1 MSNAARDGFEAQ
13 HLRLQEEKEEDELKR
28 RADPDGDPSVGRS
41 RLVGSLDRQGVS
53 SPQGMLED
61 VEGLEELKS
70 NQEFLA
76 ERNWESDLGERQD
89 FECAGATSPGT
100 SADRHKHLEDNRSPN
115 DQGPISYWHPQRDQL
130 LGAPEDDQ
138 DPGSS
143 QDLEK
148 QAGELDASSE
158 GETYPELSY
167 EVQYGSEYSTSPEAL
182 RDPQASYKS
191 SKSYSFISEGGE
203 EFSDNSNLSASPSR
217 PPLECTLLKTDAYEL
232 GKTQKFPEEMALT
245 SLSRRSPRGSS
256 FGGSMGSS
264 HSPSFVDHVPNF
276 SSIEAETLP
285 ESSFIEN
292 LGHPK
297 EGVDKVVAT
306 AGRARTTQ
314 CFPLAPVKP
323 KEKLL
328 EPSGA
333 METSHTL
340 RQVGY
345 QQLGKVWKL
354 KTDVPHGLPSK
365 FKMQSRSLSPQGR
378 AAWKRAGESSLSKSV
393 QESSPVNLATTDTL
407 QYGRGQLN
415 YPLPDLSKVEPRV
428 KFPKN
433 AQSYHPP
440 RGKTP
445 PARTNE
451 SGKPVVFKSPA
462 EIVREVL
469 LSSGEGSVQKCQDP
483 TISVIPE
490 ELKSPRQATVLVHQL
505 QEDYHKLLTKYAEAE
520 NTIDRLRLGAKV
532 RLYYDHSKPSHGVQM
547 GTVAQAS
554 KVVTISIPQARTAE
568 VTGSSSSA
576 PNTTWNEGFSG
587 PQAASFPLP
596 NSMGL
601 GNPAADGATATS
613 IPFSGDHLTHLL
625 ASQASK
631 FQTQVEN
638 LEELIRTRKL
648 PLQDQLKGFA
658 RLKEAQDAL
667 EQTYLQARDE
677 YRQLQ
682 NHQEPAGALGDFDS
696 DRAVEGQI
704 FQLEMRLEEL
714 KERID
719 QAMWDQPVA
728 QSSVE
733 APDSSPTCFP
743 AQASE
748 SQMRSPTPS
757 LQAPVPAVCTPYPE
771 APFPTNGRSQAQ
783 LDMEVN
789 SISDET
795 GEEGESSLPEPLRHM
810 QAKVEKDFD
819 HLLDHY
825 SSFKSLPE
833 ALSLEQL
840 HLDRHHS
847 PPDEADGAAITDVG
861 TKEGSHWVVSKASK
875 TSCRPSTLQQP
886 QQMEPSEQL
895 LRKSQQEV
903 PDQTSCSPSIQQEEE
918 PVPQGSVEQKCPLS
932 PVPKASS
939 SKRQQKHLSPQSSMV
954 SVAGSAA
961 SEHTAKKSLQKTN
974 TGLPENLRL
983 VSPETDSG
991 FVGSEA
997 SRVSPLAQMPKHYT
1011 SKFRSHSMLGNST
1024 SVDVDFE
1031 AESLRKAPVTL
1042 ESLETDRSPRH
1053 TQSDNGMQRQGL
1065 SKGRHF
1071 QLSSPTRW
1079 TNSIASEM
1087 EPGMD
1092 SAHTDSEADAQAGLE
1107 TYNAPPDEARHSPS
1121 SSAVSLPPDQTHD
1134 YSLLDSHVHRAQAI
1148 RALQHEVS
1156 KLRQVLERTLQ
1167 QPHGYP
1173 KQPPSAHTSTPQMP
1187 RQDRTRLPRSANPIG
1202 SNYIPTSSRSKTS
1215 GKNTADHDSSALL
1228 IKPEDWIKRSNQQDG
1243 IQLDLSP
1250 SESDYSPPKPWKG
1263 KRQETSASRKESP
1276 EQPILWGPYTGTQY
1290 SFSSPKSQEPKTPK
1304 ISAPCPY
1311 CQEVKS
1317 RLEDVPTRN
1326 QDARGFKGCDSP
1338 RDSFGPF
1345 YQSTP
1350 KKSEAPTHLCKDTRN
1365 PRSKV
1370 VHGVDH
1376 GAGDKAEQSSG
1387 PQQNPSTHHQSQQP
1401 GLWYLALPS
1410 SAASISYVPMVPYP
1424 PASIIYCSPLGP
1436 QVSSP
1441 AAVPSRPQ
1449 ATELETS
1456 ASRHQMQEGSCC
1468 SMTLDCAGLQDLNRS
1483 LSRAIVAAR
1492 DMKLTTKRIS
1502 RSLTSDLN
1510 KGRHQR
1516 RSCLF

>member
-13 HLRLQEEKEEDELKR
+13 HLCIQVEEDDIKR
-28 RADPDGDPSVGRS
+28 GADPDGDLSMERS
-41 RLVGSLDRQGVS
+41 RLVGSLDRQGIS
-53 SPQGMLED
+53 SPQEILED
-61 VEGLEELKS
+61 VELLEELKS
-70 NQEFLA
+70 DQEFLA
-76 ERNWESDLGERQD
+76 EHNWGSDLGEHQD
-89 FECAGATSPGT
+89 FKCAGATSPGN
-100 SADRHKHLEDNRSPN
+100 SANRHKHLEDNGSPN

-130 LGAPEDDQ
+130 LGVPEDDQ
-138 DPGSS
+138 DPDSS
-143 QDLEK
+143 QDMEK
-148 QAGELDASSE
+148 HAGELDASSE

-182 RDPQASYKS
+182 RDPLALYKS

-203 EFSDNSNLSASPSR
+203 EFSDNSNLSPSPSR
-217 PPLECTLLKTDAYEL
+217 LPLECTLLKTVAYDL

-245 SLSRRSPRGSS
+245 SPSRRSPHGSS
-256 FGGSMGSS
+256 FGGSMGCS
-264 HSPSFVDHVPNF
+264 HSPSSVDDVLNSP
-276 SSIEAETLP
+276 SIEAETLP

-297 EGVDKVVAT
+297 GGVVKVVAT

-314 CFPLAPVKP
+314 CFPLATVKP

-328 EPSGA
+328 EPNGA
-333 METSHTL
+333 METSHAL

-345 QQLGKVWKL
+345 QQLEKVWKL
-354 KTDVPHGLPSK
+354 KTDSPRGLPSK
-365 FKMQSRSLSPQGR
+365 LRRQSRSLSPQGR
-378 AAWKRAGESSLSKSV
+378 AAWKRAGESSLSKPV
-393 QESSPVNLATTDTL
+393 QASPVNLAMTDTL

-433 AQSYHPP
+433 QQSYHPP
-440 RGKTP
+440 RGRTP
-445 PARTNE
+445 PARTKE
-451 SGKPVVFKSPA
+451 SEKPVVFKSPA

-469 LSSGEGSVQKCQDP
+469 LSSGEGSVQKCQAP

-532 RLYYDHSKPSHGVQM
+532 RLYYDAPKPSHGVQT

-554 KVVTISIPQARTAE
+554 KVITFSIPQARTAE

-576 PNTTWNEGFSG
+576 PDAAWNEGFSG

-601 GNPAADGATATS
+601 GIPAADGFTS
-613 IPFSGDHLTHLL
+613 TETPFSGDHLTHLL

-682 NHQEPAGALGDFDS
+682 NHQEPVGALGDFDS

-704 FQLEMRLEEL
+704 FHLEMRLEEL

-728 QSSVE
+728 QRSVE
-733 APDSSPTCFP
+733 APDSSPACFP

-771 APFPTNGRSQAQ
+771 TPVPTNGRCQAQ
-783 LDMEVN
+783 LDFEVN

-810 QAKVEKDFD
+810 QTQVEKDFD

-825 SSFKSLPE
+825 NSFKSLPE

-840 HLDRHHS
+840 HLNRHYS
-847 PPDEADGAAITDVG
+847 PPDEADGAAIRDVG
-861 TKEGSHWVVSKASK
+861 TTEGSLWGVSKASK
-875 TSCRPSTLQQP
+875 TSCRSSTLQQP
-886 QQMEPSEQL
+886 QQMEPPEQL

-903 PDQTSCSPSIQQEEE
+903 PDQTSCSPSTQQEEE
-918 PVPQGSVEQKCPLS
+918 PVPQGSVEQKCTS
-932 PVPKASS
+932 TPVPKASS
-939 SKRQQKHLSPQSSMV
+939 SRRRQKRLSPQSSMA

-961 SEHTAKKSLQKTN
+961 SEHTAKKTLQKTN

-997 SRVSPLAQMPKHYT
+997 SRVSPLAQMPKHCT

-1024 SVDVDFE
+1024 SVDVDFQE
-1031 AESLRKAPVTL
+1031 ESLRKVPVTL
-1042 ESLETDRSPRH
+1042 ETDSLPRH
-1053 TQSDNGMQRQGL
+1053 TQSDNRMQRQGL
-1065 SKGRHF
+1065 SKGRPL

-1092 SAHTDSEADAQAGLE
+1092 SAHTDSEAEAQEGLD
-1107 TYNAPPDEARHSPS
+1107 TYSVPLDEARHSPS
-1121 SSAVSLPPDQTHD
+1121 SSAVSLPPVQTQD
-1134 YSLLDSHVHRAQAI
+1134 YSLLDSRLHRDQAI
-1148 RALQHEVS
+1148 TALQNEVS
-1156 KLRQVLERTLQ
+1156 QLRQILEKTLH

-1173 KQPPSAHTSTPQMP
+1173 KRPPSAHTSTLQ
-1187 RQDRTRLPRSANPIG
+1187 RTGQDRTCLPTSANPIG
-1202 SNYIPTSSRSKTS
+1202 SNHIPTSSHSKTS
-1215 GKNTADHDSSALL
+1215 GKSTADQDSPTLL
-1228 IKPEDWIKRSNQQDG
+1228 IKPEEWMKRSLLQDG
-1243 IQLDLSP
+1243 IQLDLST
-1250 SESDYSPPKPWKG
+1250 SESDYSPPKLWKG
-1263 KRQETSASRKESP
+1263 KLQETSTSRKESSK
-1276 EQPILWGPYTGTQY
+1276 QPILRGPYTGTQY
-1290 SFSSPKSQEPKTPK
+1290 PFSSPKSQEPKAPK
-1304 ISAPCPY
+1304 SSAPCPH

-1317 RLEDVPTRN
+1317 RLEEVPTRN
-1326 QDARGFKGCDSP
+1326 QDAGGYKGCDSP
-1338 RDSFGPF
+1338 RDSFGPSH
-1345 YQSTP
+1345 QSTP
-1350 KKSEAPTHLCKDTRN
+1350 KKSEALSHLCKETRN
-1365 PRSKV
+1365 SRSKV

-1376 GAGDKAEQSSG
+1376 GTGNKAEQSSG
-1387 PQQNPSTHHQSQQP
+1387 PQQNLSNHHQLQQP

-1410 SAASISYVPMVPYP
+1410 PAASISYVPMVPYP
-1424 PASIIYCSPLGP
+1424 PTSVIYCSPLAP
-1436 QVSSP
+1436 QTSSP
-1441 AAVPSRPQ
+1441 AAVPSRYQ
-1449 ATELETS
+1449 ATELKTP
-1456 ASRHQMQEGSCC
+1456 ASRHQMQKDSCC
-1468 SMTLDCAGLQDLNRS
+1468 SMTLDCAGLQDLNWS

-1510 KGRHQR
+1510 KGRHLR
-1516 RSCLF
+1516 GSCLF

>member
-1 MSNAARDGFEAQ
+1 MSKAARDGFEAQ
-13 HLRLQEEKEEDELKR
+13 HLHLQEEEDLLER
-28 RADPDGDPSVGRS
+28 GADPDGDPSVGRS
-41 RLVGSLDRQGVS
+41 MLVGSLDRQGVS
-53 SPQGMLED
+53 SPQEILED
-61 VEGLEELKS
+61 VELLEELKS
-70 NQEFLA
+70 DQEFLA
-76 ERNWESDLGERQD
+76 DCSWGSDLGERQD
-89 FECAGATSPGT
+89 FECAGATSPGN
-100 SADRHKHLEDNRSPN
+100 SADRHKHLEDNGSPN
-115 DQGPISYWHPQRDQL
+115 DQGLVSYWHPQRDQP
-130 LGAPEDDQ
+130 LGVPEDDQ
-138 DPGSS
+138 DPSSS

-182 RDPQASYKS
+182 RDPLALYKS

-203 EFSDNSNLSASPSR
+203 EFSDNSNLSPSPSR
-217 PPLECTLLKTDAYEL
+217 LPVECTLLKTDAHEL
-232 GKTQKFPEEMALT
+232 GETQEFPEEMALT
-245 SLSRRSPRGSS
+245 SPSRRSPHGSS
-256 FGGSMGSS
+256 FGGSMGCS
-264 HSPSFVDHVPNF
+264 HSPLSVDNLLNSP
-276 SSIEAETLP
+276 SIEAETLP
-285 ESSFIEN
+285 EYCCIEN
-292 LGHPK
+292 LGHPMG
-297 EGVDKVVAT
+297 GVVKVIAT
-306 AGRARTTQ
+306 AGRARTT
-314 CFPLAPVKP
+314 VKP

-328 EPSGA
+328 KPNGA
-333 METSHTL
+333 METSHAL
-340 RQVGY
+340 RQVDY
-345 QQLGKVWKL
+345 QQLEKAWKL
-354 KTDVPHGLPSK
+354 KTDAPHGLPSK
-365 FKMQSRSLSPQGR
+365 LRRQSRSLSPQGR
-378 AAWKRAGESSLSKSV
+378 ATWKRAGESSLSKPV
-393 QESSPVNLATTDTL
+393 QASPVNLAVTDTL

-433 AQSYHPP
+433 PQSYHPP
-440 RGKTP
+440 RGRTP
-445 PARTNE
+445 PARTKE

-469 LSSGEGSVQKCQDP
+469 LSSGEGSVQKCLAP

-532 RLYYDHSKPSHGVQM
+532 RLYYDLPKPSHGVQM

-554 KVVTISIPQARTAE
+554 KVMTFSIPQARTAE
-568 VTGSSSSA
+568 VTGSISSA
-576 PNTTWNEGFSG
+576 PDAAWNEGFSG

-601 GNPAADGATATS
+601 GIPAADGFTS
-613 IPFSGDHLTHLL
+613 TETPFAGDHLTHLL

-648 PLQDQLKGFA
+648 PLQDQLKGFT

-677 YRQLQ
+677 YKQLQ
-682 NHQEPAGALGDFDS
+682 NHQEPVGALGDFDS

-704 FQLEMRLEEL
+704 FHLEMRLEEL

-733 APDSSPTCFP
+733 APDSSPACFP

-771 APFPTNGRSQAQ
+771 TPVPTNGHCQAQ
-783 LDMEVN
+783 LDLEVD

-810 QAKVEKDFD
+810 QAQVEKDFD

-825 SSFKSLPE
+825 NSFKSLPE

-840 HLDRHHS
+840 HLNRHYS
-847 PPDEADGAAITDVG
+847 PPDEADGAAIRDVG
-861 TKEGSHWVVSKASK
+861 TKEGSLWVVSKAGK

-886 QQMEPSEQL
+886 QQMEPPEQL

-918 PVPQGSVEQKCPLS
+918 PVPQGSVEQKCPS
-932 PVPKASS
+932 TPVPKSS
-939 SKRQQKHLSPQSSMV
+939 TSRRQQKHLSPQSSMV
-954 SVAGSAA
+954 SVTGSAA

-997 SRVSPLAQMPKHYT
+997 SRVSPLAQMPKHCT
-1011 SKFRSHSMLGNST
+1011 PKLRSHSVLGKST
-1024 SVDVDFE
+1024 SVDVDFQ
-1031 AESLRKAPVTL
+1031 AESLRKVPVT
-1042 ESLETDRSPRH
+1042 LETDRSPRH
-1053 TQSDNGMQRQGL
+1053 TQSDNRMQRQGL
-1065 SKGRHF
+1065 SKGRPFH
-1071 QLSSPTRW
+1071 LTSPTRW
-1079 TNSIASEM
+1079 TNSITSEM

-1092 SAHTDSEADAQAGLE
+1092 SAHTDSEAEAQAGLD
-1107 TYNAPPDEARHSPS
+1107 TYNSPPDEARHSPS
-1121 SSAVSLPPDQTHD
+1121 SSAVSLSPVQTHD
-1134 YSLLDSHVHRAQAI
+1134 YCLLDSRLHRDQAI
-1148 RALQHEVS
+1148 TALQNEVS
-1156 KLRQVLERTLQ
+1156 HLRQILEKTLK
-1167 QPHGYP
+1167 QPHAYP
-1173 KQPPSAHTSTPQMP
+1173 KRPPSAHTSTLQ
-1187 RQDRTRLPRSANPIG
+1187 RTGQDRTRLPTSANPIG
-1202 SNYIPTSSRSKTS
+1202 SNRISTSSHSKTS
-1215 GKNTADHDSSALL
+1215 GKSTADRDSPALL
-1228 IKPEDWIKRSNQQDG
+1228 VKPEEWIKRSFLQDG
-1243 IQLDLSP
+1243 IQLELSP

-1263 KRQETSASRKESP
+1263 KRQETSDSRKEP
-1276 EQPILWGPYTGTQY
+1276 PKQPILRGPYTGTQY
-1290 SFSSPKSQEPKTPK
+1290 AFSSPKSQEPKTPK
-1304 ISAPCPY
+1304 SSSPCPH
-1311 CQEVKS
+1311 CQEAKS
-1317 RLEDVPTRN
+1317 QLEEVPTRN
-1326 QDARGFKGCDSP
+1326 QDARGYKGCDFP
-1338 RDSFGPF
+1338 RDSFGPSH
-1345 YQSTP
+1345 QSTP
-1350 KKSEAPTHLCKDTRN
+1350 KSEAPSHLCKDTRN
-1365 PRSKV
+1365 SRSKV
-1370 VHGVDH
+1370 VHGVGH
-1376 GAGDKAEQSSG
+1376 GTGNKEQSSG
-1387 PQQNPSTHHQSQQP
+1387 PQQNLSNHHQSQQP

-1410 SAASISYVPMVPYP
+1410 PAASISYVPMVPYP
-1424 PASIIYCSPLGP
+1424 PTSVIYCSPLAP
-1436 QVSSP
+1436 QISSP
-1441 AAVPSRPQ
+1441 AAVPSRHQ
-1449 ATELETS
+1449 ATELKTS
-1456 ASRHQMQEGSCC
+1456 GSRHQMKEDSCC
-1468 SMTLDCAGLQDLNRS
+1468 SMTLDCAGLQDLNWS

-1510 KGRHQR
+1510 KGRHLR
-1516 RSCLF
+1516 GSCLF

>member
-1 MSNAARDGFEAQ
+1 MSNAARDDFEAQ
-13 HLRLQEEKEEDELKR
+13 HLHLQEEEEEEDELER
-28 RADPDGDPSVGRS
+28 RADLDGDPSVGRS

-53 SPQGMLED
+53 SPQEILED
-61 VEGLEELKS
+61 VEHLEELKS

-76 ERNWESDLGERQD
+76 EHNWGSDLGERQD
-89 FECAGATSPGT
+89 FKCAGATSPGNP
-100 SADRHKHLEDNRSPN
+100 ADRHKHLEDN

-182 RDPQASYKS
+182 RDPQALYKS

-232 GKTQKFPEEMALT
+232 GKTQKFPEEMALP
-245 SLSRRSPRGSS
+245 SPSRRSPHGSS

-264 HSPSFVDHVPNF
+264 HSPSFVDHVPIF

-314 CFPLAPVKP
+314 CFPLATVKP
-323 KEKLL
+323 KKLL
-328 EPSGA
+328 EPSRA

-345 QQLGKVWKL
+345 QQLEKVWKL

-365 FKMQSRSLSPQGR
+365 FKRQSRSLSPQGR
-378 AAWKRAGESSLSKSV
+378 AAWKRVGESSLSKPV

-532 RLYYDHSKPSHGVQM
+532 RLYYDPPKPSHGVQM

-554 KVVTISIPQARTAE
+554 KVITFSIPQARTAE

-576 PNTTWNEGFSG
+576 PDAAWNEGFSG

-601 GNPAADGATATS
+601 GNPAADGFTS
-613 IPFSGDHLTHLL
+613 TSTPFAGDHLTHLL

-667 EQTYLQARDE
+667 EQTYLQARGE
-677 YRQLQ
+677 CRQLQ
-682 NHQEPAGALGDFDS
+682 NHQEPAGAIGDFDS

-733 APDSSPTCFP
+733 APDSSPACFP

-771 APFPTNGRSQAQ
+771 TPFPTNGRSQAQ
-783 LDMEVN
+783 LALEVN

-810 QAKVEKDFD
+810 QAQVEKDFD

-825 SSFKSLPE
+825 NSFKSLPE

-840 HLDRHHS
+840 HLDSHYSR
-847 PPDEADGAAITDVG
+847 PDEADGTAIMDVG

-918 PVPQGSVEQKCPLS
+918 PVPQGSVEQKCPS
-932 PVPKASS
+932 TPVPKASS
-939 SKRQQKHLSPQSSMV
+939 SRRQQKHLSPQSSMV

-961 SEHTAKKSLQKTN
+961 SEHIAKKSPQKTN

-1024 SVDVDFE
+1024 SVDVDFQE
-1031 AESLRKAPVTL
+1031 ESLRKAPVTL

-1065 SKGRHF
+1065 SKGRPF
-1071 QLSSPTRW
+1071 QLNSPTRW

-1092 SAHTDSEADAQAGLE
+1092 SAHTDSEAEAQARLD
-1107 TYNAPPDEARHSPS
+1107 TYNMPPDEARHSPS

-1134 YSLLDSHVHRAQAI
+1134 YSLLDTRVHRAQAI
-1148 RALQHEVS
+1148 RALQHEVHQ
-1156 KLRQVLERTLQ
+1156 LRQVLEKTLQ

-1173 KQPPSAHTSTPQMP
+1173 KRPPSAHTSTLQMP
-1187 RQDRTRLPRSANPIG
+1187 RQDRTRLPRSANSIG
-1202 SNYIPTSSRSKTS
+1202 SNHIPTSSRSKTS
-1215 GKNTADHDSSALL
+1215 GKSTADPDSPALL
-1228 IKPEDWIKRSNQQDG
+1228 IKPEDWIKRSNLQDG

-1304 ISAPCPY
+1304 SSAPCPY

-1326 QDARGFKGCDSP
+1326 QDARGYKGCDSP

-1350 KKSEAPTHLCKDTRN
+1350 KKSEAPSHLCKDTRN

-1387 PQQNPSTHHQSQQP
+1387 PQQNPSNHHQSQQP

-1424 PASIIYCSPLGP
+1424 PAPIIYCSPLAP

-1441 AAVPSRPQ
+1441 VAVPSRPQ
-1449 ATELETS
+1449 APELKTS

-1502 RSLTSDLN
+1502 RSLTSDVN